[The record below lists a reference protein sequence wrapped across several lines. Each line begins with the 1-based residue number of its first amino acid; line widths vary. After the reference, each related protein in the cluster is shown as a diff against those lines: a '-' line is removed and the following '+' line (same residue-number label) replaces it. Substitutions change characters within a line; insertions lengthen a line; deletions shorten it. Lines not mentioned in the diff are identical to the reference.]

1 MGLPDASQPTG
12 PLSYYAINV
21 NSLAKPFAKE
31 QFSADLMAYNIDI
44 AIISESKLKK
54 HHKDDFLAIPGY
66 KLFRRDLV
74 GRIGGGV
81 VIYSRDFLKS
91 TLCQISNDNR
101 ELELL
106 WVRSCTATETVITGA
121 LYHQPKPCLQ
131 TFSITSR
138 DLWRRSWL
146 VMMEPRL
153 S

>member
-1 MGLPDASQPTG
+1 MWEQVNQIESTG
-12 PLSYYAINV
+12 PLSYYAMNV

-31 QFSADLMAYNIDI
+31 ALSADLMAYNIDI

-54 HHKDDFLAIPGY
+54 HHIPGY
-66 KLFRRDLV
+66 KLFRRDRV

-106 WVRSCTATETVITGA
+106 WVRSSTATETVIRGEFHKT
-121 LYHQPKPCLQ
+121 QPMPKTHPPYNIQ
-131 TFSITSR
+131 T
-138 DLWRRSWL
+138 
-146 VMMEPRL
+146 
-153 S
+153 